1 MATMRHEEAISF
13 YARTQSGNLTR
24 FALLAYCFFEIR
36 GVYKNGSSSNYQKI
50 FSSDYQ
56 SVQTEILAR

>member
-1 MATMRHEEAISF
+1 MATMRHEEVISF
-13 YARTQSGNLTR
+13 DARTQGGNFTR
-24 FALLAYCFFEIR
+24 SAPLAYCFFEIR

-50 FSSDYQ
+50 FSTDYQ